1 MVENSVVQGSTDQ
14 SHAANA
20 SRSLRGV
27 GSQTPYTLN
36 DNISR
41 HGRNAAASG
50 GPGGSDSSTIDVIS
64 THDISEEAASTSPAA
79 ALPSE
84 KSVQGETPSAIEA
97 AKKPSIF
104 TRFYRDCKAILLASW
119 INTLLVFVP
128 VGIAVEIAGV
138 SPTLVFALNA
148 VAIVPLAGLLSYA
161 TQSVASE
168 LGDTIGALMNVT
180 FGNAVELI
188 IFMYVQYRIGDNRE
202 PEACRTGASNS
213 IAIALVKNEIRI
225 VQASLLG
232 SILANLLLIL
242 GMCFLY
248 GGLRFREQIYN
259 STVTQMSACLLSL
272 SVMSLLLP
280 TAFHASFTDNGQADE
295 AVLQVSRGTS
305 VILLLVYV
313 LYLLF
318 QLKSHAYLYQSTP
331 QHVIDE
337 ESHPGLLADMLHSST
352 SSSSSSSSSSSD
364 SDGSSKSHTTAK
376 RIKRVLRRRRR
387 RKSSA
392 SSKETASAPSF
403 LRTPSGSTLSPG
415 VENGEFLV
423 VQTQD
428 ASSESSPQHL
438 RSAVS
443 GDEADIDGES
453 HQTPLRH
460 SDKTIKSR
468 DFEKGSQ
475 VSNPKRSKS
484 SYSKKA
490 KEIMIAGQQ
499 PGRDPEKQ
507 AEISPPEPLS
517 RSIYGSPGLAR
528 QGLPTIGVTVEESP
542 RRAFGKRGI
551 ANVLPAMVMPAM
563 PKMLSTTVF
572 SAANSTG
579 PSAGGL
585 STGVATTAPLH
596 RSTSLPSRLN
606 RIDGP
611 GATVREPHTVPYVR
625 PVTALHPTF
634 DAEDN
639 HEAKK
644 HLSRTSA
651 IILLVVSTG
660 LVALCADFVVE
671 SINYIVDNTS
681 VSEAF
686 IGLIILPIVGNAAE
700 HVTAVVVA
708 GKNKMDLA
716 IGVAVGSS
724 IQIALFV
731 TPVIVLLGWAL
742 QKDMSLYFSLFE
754 TISLFVSAFIINFLI
769 LDGKT
774 NYLEGALLI
783 AAYVI
788 IALAAFFYPDSSQQS
803 PIGGADDAAKRLV
816 RMF

>member
-1 MVENSVVQGSTDQ
+1 M
-14 SHAANA
+14 
-20 SRSLRGV
+20 
-27 GSQTPYTLN
+27 
-36 DNISR
+36 
-41 HGRNAAASG
+41 
-50 GPGGSDSSTIDVIS
+50 
-64 THDISEEAASTSPAA
+64 
-79 ALPSE
+79 
-84 KSVQGETPSAIEA
+84 
-97 AKKPSIF
+97 
-104 TRFYRDCKAILLASW
+104 
-119 INTLLVFVP
+119 
-128 VGIAVEIAGV
+128 
-138 SPTLVFALNA
+138 
-148 VAIVPLAGLLSYA
+148 
-161 TQSVASE
+161 
-168 LGDTIGALMNVT
+168 
-180 FGNAVELI
+180 
-188 IFMYVQYRIGDNRE
+188 
-202 PEACRTGASNS
+202 
-213 IAIALVKNEIRI
+213 
-225 VQASLLG
+225 
-232 SILANLLLIL
+232 
-242 GMCFLY
+242 
-248 GGLRFREQIYN
+248 
-259 STVTQMSACLLSL
+259 
-272 SVMSLLLP
+272 
-280 TAFHASFTDNGQADE
+280 
-295 AVLQVSRGTS
+295 
-305 VILLLVYV
+305 

-364 SDGSSKSHTTAK
+364 SDGSTKSHTTAK

-392 SSKETASAPSF
+392 SSKETPSAPSF

-423 VQTQD
+423 LQTQD
-428 ASSESSPQHL
+428 ATPESSPQHL
-438 RSAVS
+438 RGVVS
-443 GDEADIDGES
+443 GDEGGIDGES
-453 HQTPLRH
+453 HQAPVRH

-484 SYSKKA
+484 SSSKKA
-490 KEIMIAGQQ
+490 KKIRIADQQ
-499 PGRDPEKQ
+499 RGRDPEKQ

-517 RSIYGSPGLAR
+517 RSIHGPPSLAR

-551 ANVLPAMVMPAM
+551 SNVLPAMVMPAM
-563 PKMLSTTVF
+563 PRMLSTTVF
-572 SAANSTG
+572 SAANSRG
-579 PSAGGL
+579 PSVGGL
-585 STGVATTAPLH
+585 STGVTTTAPLH

-611 GATVREPHTVPYVR
+611 GATVRKPHTVPYVR
-625 PVTALHPTF
+625 PVTAMHPTL
-634 DAEDN
+634 DAKDS

-651 IILLVVSTG
+651 IVLLVVSTG

-686 IGLIILPIVGNAAE
+686 IGLIILPIIGNAAE
-700 HVTAVVVA
+700 HVTAVAVA

-754 TISLFVSAFIINFLI
+754 TVSLFVSAFIVSH
-769 LDGKT
+769 
-774 NYLEGALLI
+774 Y
-783 AAYVI
+783 
-788 IALAAFFYPDSSQQS
+788 SSVS
-803 PIGGADDAAKRLV
+803 KGSLPSLTLT
-816 RMF
+816 